1 MRCPLGARV
10 ARYQVYIIDAK
21 GRVRLGEGF
30 DAADDAEALARLE
43 TLERSDAAVE
53 LWQGGRLLRRRAPGE
68 S

>member
-1 MRCPLGARV
+1 M

-30 DAADDAEALARLE
+30 DADDDAEALARLE
-43 TLERSDAAVE
+43 TMTGSHVVLE